1 MATHYKHDLTRRQR
15 STATAPS
22 FRKRNAT
29 PARVSQSVVLLSTVE
44 GVVMGGDGWVSLPCS
59 CVFVVVLLEC
69 NWCKCMHCSLQ
80 PPATHCLQRVLD
92 CKLCVLAGSR
102 KRSSSCQLRVAC
114 SGVARSGSSQVHI
127 CARTQALTQKN
138 GSCLC
143 VYGAVPG

>member
-1 MATHYKHDLTRRQR
+1 MVLDGCLCPVPVCLWWYYW
-15 STATAPS
+15 
-22 FRKRNAT
+22 NAT
-29 PARVSQSVVLLSTVE
+29 GAT
-44 GVVMGGDGWVSLPCS
+44 
-59 CVFVVVLLEC
+59 
-69 NWCKCMHCSLQ
+69 CMHCILQ
-80 PPATHCLQRVLD
+80 PPTTHRLQRVLD